1 MAQFSEIFP
10 KILLVAKWPNFFEVL
25 YIFKNFLI
33 YSKYYKKSGKVAT
46 NPQKP
51 RQINVFAWPNPV
63 LKVGRKWPNGQI
75 WPNNCEFFVNFYL
88 FGQIKVAKWPNP
100 KNKSGHKIRPNRP
113 QTAIFNHS
121 KSVQTVSLS
130 RFFYKF

>member
-1 MAQFSEIFP
+1 M
-10 KILLVAKWPNFFEVL
+10 
-25 YIFKNFLI
+25 
-33 YSKYYKKSGKVAT
+33 AT

-100 KNKSGHKIRPNRP
+100 KNKSGHKIRPDRP
-113 QTAIFNHS
+113 QTAKYDRS
-121 KSVQTVSLS
+121 KSVQTVSLPRIYPNFPS
-130 RFFYKF
+130 NFNHFLMFLTHYQPSYREFPVFLDDLQQCLRS

>member
-1 MAQFSEIFP
+1 M
-10 KILLVAKWPNFFEVL
+10 
-25 YIFKNFLI
+25 
-33 YSKYYKKSGKVAT
+33 AT

-63 LKVGRKWPNGQI
+63 LKVGRKWPNGQK

-113 QTAIFNHS
+113 QTAIFDHS
-121 KSVQTVSLS
+121 KSVQTVSQP
-130 RFFYKF
+130 RFLPKFSQFSNHFLMFLTHYRPSYREFPVILDDL